1 LLASSEL
8 VLLIDTLVRR
18 EKRKLEKRLSLLSA
32 IGSTAP
38 YIGLLGTV
46 VGIIDAFQAIA
57 LHNNMSP
64 SVVSGGISSALI
76 ATAAGLVV
84 AIPAVFAHNLI
95 LAAVRRQAELWEEIR
110 PIAQEIGQSAAW
122 RFFSAP
128 LNREIQL
135 LSYLPIQGMSLFL
148 PLTGGTS
155 SPENTAN

>member
-95 LAAVRRQAELWEEIR
+95 LAAVRRQAELWEES
-110 PIAQEIGQSAAW
+110 IALE
-122 RFFSAP
+122 F
-128 LNREIQL
+128 
-135 LSYLPIQGMSLFL
+135 LSD
-148 PLTGGTS
+148 
-155 SPENTAN
+155 ENAKFDRLRKR